1 MATQAYHVRVRES
14 GPGGLGA
21 AERWCVRQALHALGN
36 PPFTLVAWTGE
47 EFAPRGAP
55 PQGRLLLCERPR
67 LRDLAEGPDGLLANA
82 YVEGRVE
89 VDGDLARLVET
100 AFRASERSP
109 RWVRA
114 AAALAGLRPRIATHR
129 GARRNARHHYDLGND
144 FYALWLDERMVYT
157 CAYFPSPA
165 ASLEEAQLAKLEH
178 VCRKLRLR
186 PGESVVEAGCGWG
199 ALALHM
205 AERFG
210 VRVQA
215 FNVSAEQMRFA
226 REQARARGLADRV
239 DFVEEDWREIRG
251 RYDAFV
257 SIGMLEHVGRS
268 RYAELGRVIARCLA
282 PHGRGLLHFIAHP
295 SPIPMNP
302 WLERHIF
309 PGAYIPALSEALAV
323 LESQTF
329 APVDVENLR
338 RHYVRTLEHW
348 LERFEKAAPRVR
360 SMLDERFERMWR
372 LYLASSLAAFRS
384 GSCQLYQVLFAH
396 QDDERFPW
404 TREWIYRGADAPEAG
419 V

>member
-1 MATQAYHVRVRES
+1 MSTDASDFRVREEEE
-14 GPGGLGA
+14 PAGLGG
-21 AERWCVRQALHALGN
+21 AERWLLRQALHALGD
-36 PPFTLVAWTGE
+36 PAFSLVAWTGE

-55 PQGRLLLCERPR
+55 PQGRLRLRERPQ
-67 LRDLAEGPDGLLANA
+67 LRDLAQGPDGVFANA

-89 VDGDLARLVET
+89 VEGELARLVEA
-100 AFRASERSP
+100 AFRAAERSP

-114 AAALAGLRPRIATHR
+114 AAALAGLRPRLATR
-129 GARRNARHHYDLGND
+129 GSARRNAHRHYDLGND

-157 CAYFPSPA
+157 CAYFPTPA

-186 PGESVVEAGCGWG
+186 PDERVVEAGCGWG

-215 FNVSAEQMRFA
+215 FNVSAEQTRFA
-226 REQARARGLADRV
+226 REQARARGLAGRV

-251 RYDAFV
+251 PCDAFV

-268 RYAELGRVIARCLA
+268 RYEELGRTIARCLA
-282 PHGRGLLHFIAHP
+282 PDGRGLLHFIAHQR
-295 SPIPMNP
+295 PIAMNP
-302 WLERHIF
+302 WLEHHVF

-323 LESQTF
+323 LESQAL

-338 RHYVRTLEHW
+338 RHYARTLEHW
-348 LERFEKAAPRVR
+348 LERFEKAVPRVR
-360 SMLDERFERMWR
+360 AMHGERFERTWR

-384 GSCQLYQVLFAH
+384 GSCQLYQVLFAR
-396 QDDERFPW
+396 QDDERLPW
-404 TREWIYRGADAPEAG
+404 TREWMRAGGAGP
-419 V
+419 

>member
-1 MATQAYHVRVRES
+1 MATQAYQVRAGDS
-14 GPGGLGA
+14 GPGRLGSIG
-21 AERWCVRQALHALGN
+21 RWGVRQALRALGD
-36 PPFTLVAWTGE
+36 PPFSLVVWTGE

-55 PQGRLLLCERPR
+55 PQGRLVLRARPR
-67 LRDLAEGPDGLLANA
+67 LRDLAQGPDALLADA

-89 VDGDLARLVET
+89 VDGDLARLIEA

-114 AAALAGLRPRIATHR
+114 AASLAGLGPGFATR
-129 GARRNARHHYDLGND
+129 RSARRDAHRHYDIGND

-157 CAYFPSPA
+157 CAYFSSPA
-165 ASLEEAQLAKLEH
+165 ASLEQAQLAKLEH
-178 VCRKLRLR
+178 VARKLRLR

-205 AERFG
+205 AERYG
-210 VRVQA
+210 VRVKA
-215 FNVSAEQMRFA
+215 FNVSAEQTRFA

-239 DFVEEDWREIRG
+239 DFVDDDWQEIRG
-251 RYDAFV
+251 SYDAFA
-257 SIGMLEHVGRS
+257 SIGMLEHVGRA
-268 RYAELGRVIARCLA
+268 RYEELGRVITRCLA
-282 PHGRGLLHFIAHP
+282 PHGRGLLHFIGHQ

-323 LESQTF
+323 LESQPL
-329 APVDVENLR
+329 AVVDVENLR
-338 RHYVRTLEHW
+338 RHYARTLEHW

-384 GSCQLYQVLFAH
+384 GSCQLYQVVFAR
-396 QDDERFPW
+396 QDDEGQPW
-404 TREWIYRGADAPEAG
+404 TREWIYRRTDAAEASP
-419 V
+419 

>member
-1 MATQAYHVRVRES
+1 MPTQTYPVSVRQSEPR
-14 GPGGLGA
+14 GLGA
-21 AERWCVRQALHALGN
+21 AGRWCLRQALRALGE
-36 PPFTLVAWTGE
+36 PPLSLVAWTGE

-55 PQGRLLLCERPR
+55 PQGRLRLRERPR
-67 LRDLAEGPDGLLANA
+67 LRDLAQGPDGLLADA

-89 VDGDLARLVET
+89 VDGDLARLLEA

-114 AAALAGLRPRIATHR
+114 VAALAGLRPRRATR
-129 GARRNARHHYDLGND
+129 RRARRNVHRHYDVGND
-144 FYALWLDERMVYT
+144 FYALWLDERLVYT
-157 CAYFPSPA
+157 CAYFSSPT
-165 ASLEEAQLAKLEH
+165 ASLGEAQLAKLEH
-178 VCRKLRLR
+178 VGRKLRLR
-186 PGESVVEAGCGWG
+186 PGESVVEAGSGWG
-199 ALALHM
+199 ALALHL

-215 FNVSAEQMRFA
+215 FNVSAEQTRFA

-239 DFVEEDWREIRG
+239 EFVLDDWREIRG
-251 RYDAFV
+251 RHDAFV

-268 RYAELGRVIARCLA
+268 RYEELGRVIARNLA
-282 PHGRGLLHFIAHP
+282 PHGRGLLHFIGHQ

-323 LESQTF
+323 LESQPL
-329 APVDVENLR
+329 AVVDVENLR
-338 RHYVRTLEHW
+338 RHYARTLELW

-360 SMLDERFERMWR
+360 AMHDERFERMWR

-384 GSCQLYQVLFAH
+384 GSCQLYQVLFAR
-396 QDDERFPW
+396 QDDERQPW
-404 TREWIYRGADAPEAG
+404 TREWIYPRTDAVEAS